1 VHQAEFN
8 HTVLHGQKLSFDLA
22 QPNPPS
28 ISRPLV
34 VPKSNHPPIIGRPNS
49 AASKASPH
57 EPVKVY
63 GTPPPPSS
71 RPGSA
76 TPGGANRSVKDDIC
90 LLYNR
95 KFYFSSG
102 SQDRKLREVNRK
114 PVIAADK
121 ERDIDKRRKE
131 LAKQAE
137 ERDKQA
143 KKDVCFWKNRF
154 YYSIYAF

>member
-1 VHQAEFN
+1 
-8 HTVLHGQKLSFDLA
+8 
-22 QPNPPS
+22 
-28 ISRPLV
+28 
-34 VPKSNHPPIIGRPNS
+34 
-49 AASKASPH
+49 
-57 EPVKVY
+57 
-63 GTPPPPSS
+63 
-71 RPGSA
+71 
-76 TPGGANRSVKDDIC
+76 
-90 LLYNR
+90 
-95 KFYFSSG
+95 
-102 SQDRKLREVNRK
+102 LREVNRK